1 MNRLHLQ
8 ALMLFSVGLLASLL
22 FCWVIFPWVGETT
35 SGIDPDGYGSAGQT
49 LYATGRFQAL
59 DKAPLYPTFI
69 ALVAFLM
76 GGHHLWAVQVA
87 QCLLW
92 ALTVVVLFAVFRR
105 TLGDQDRLPFLA
117 AWVCALYPLA
127 LWYTPRL
134 WTETFLTFGIALYT
148 LSLVALLQQ
157 PGARSA
163 VLCGL
168 AVGFVALSKG
178 IALVFFPLTLSV
190 MLICFRWSAWR
201 WAALF
206 SLAVLAWFLPW
217 SWRNWQV
224 AHAWIP
230 IHLDGGYNFYL
241 GNGFAHHWR
250 QAPFSYVD
258 LKTLTWQDFQRAYP
272 DAVVP
277 VEPVQQ
283 DRWLFQIALDELV
296 EDPAF
301 LLRKLFVQSLT
312 FWYLAADFP
321 KSILTG
327 ALQLPIVL
335 LALAGVRRGLRS
347 RSWALT
353 LLVPV
358 CGIMGVSVLVLAFAR
373 LSATILP
380 YCLGLAVY
388 GIWPWLD
395 ERLTRLT
402 PE

>member
-1 MNRLHLQ
+1 
-8 ALMLFSVGLLASLL
+8 
-22 FCWVIFPWVGETT
+22 
-35 SGIDPDGYGSAGQT
+35 
-49 LYATGRFQAL
+49 
-59 DKAPLYPTFI
+59 
-69 ALVAFLM
+69 
-76 GGHHLWAVQVA
+76 
-87 QCLLW
+87 
-92 ALTVVVLFAVFRR
+92 
-105 TLGDQDRLPFLA
+105 
-117 AWVCALYPLA
+117 
-127 LWYTPRL
+127 
-134 WTETFLTFGIALYT
+134 
-148 LSLVALLQQ
+148 
-157 PGARSA
+157 
-163 VLCGL
+163 
-168 AVGFVALSKG
+168 
-178 IALVFFPLTLSV
+178 
-190 MLICFRWSAWR
+190 
-201 WAALF
+201 
-206 SLAVLAWFLPW
+206 
-217 SWRNWQV
+217 
-224 AHAWIP
+224 
-230 IHLDGGYNFYL
+230 
-241 GNGFAHHWR
+241 
-250 QAPFSYVD
+250 VD